1 MLYLQMMK
9 NIWRNILVFFVFGA
23 LFFASGFYFGKEKI
37 HIVNPLEDVDFT
49 IFNEVYYFLEK
60 KHPEFE
66 SLSEEDIVYGAVEG
80 LLSFLGDDYTTFFDP
95 ERSKIFMEDVTGEF
109 QGVGME
115 IGIRDGEMRVISPL
129 KDTPADKAGMQT
141 GDTIISVDGE
151 TVIDLTIEEAVSMIR
166 GPKGTEV
173 VLEIKREEE
182 VKEVTITR
190 DLIVVPTI
198 EWSIIEEDIA
208 YIQIFS
214 FYDSLKKDFDL
225 TAKQISNSSAEK
237 IIIDLRGNPG
247 GVLDVAVDVA
257 SYFLEPGEVVL
268 LTGKTK
274 NESDEVIKKNNGI
287 SPILADFPV
296 VIMINEGSASAS
308 EILAGALKDQINAVI
323 VGEKS
328 FGKGSIQSMQS
339 LSDGSVLKIT
349 ERYFFTPNKSVINEV
364 GIYPDIEV
372 ILTKEDFEEGRDPQL
387 QEAVK
392 VFEE

>member
-1 MLYLQMMK
+1 MMK
-9 NIWRNILVFFVFGA
+9 NIWKNILVFFVFGA
-23 LFFASGFYFGKEKI
+23 LFFTSGFYLGKEKVQI
-37 HIVNPLEDVDFT
+37 INPLEEVDFT

-66 SLSEEDIVYGAVEG
+66 SLSEKDIVYGAVEG
-80 LLSFLGDDYTTFFDP
+80 LLSFLGDDYTAFFNP
-95 ERSKIFMEDVTGEF
+95 ERSKIFMEDISGEF

-115 IGIRDGEMRVISPL
+115 IGIRDGEIKVISPL
-129 KDTPADKAGMQT
+129 KNTPAYKAGIKA
-141 GDTIISVDGE
+141 GDVIISVDKE
-151 TVIDLTIEEAVSMIR
+151 AVANLTIEEAVSMIR
-166 GPKGTEV
+166 GPKGTDVLLEV
-173 VLEIKREEE
+173 KREGEIKEIT
-182 VKEVTITR
+182 VTR
-190 DLIVVPTI
+190 DVIVIPTI

-214 FYDSLKKDFDL
+214 FYDSLKKDFSLIAREVSD
-225 TAKQISNSSAEK
+225 SSAKK

-257 SYFLEPGEVVL
+257 SYFLQPGEAVL

-274 NESDEVIKKNNGI
+274 NESDKVIKKNNGI
-287 SPILADFPV
+287 YPVLAKFPV
-296 VIMINEGSASAS
+296 VVIIDQGSASAS
-308 EILAGALKDQINAVI
+308 EILAGALKDQINAII

-349 ERYFFTPNKSVINEV
+349 ERYFFTPNKSAINEV

-372 ILTKEDFEEGRDPQL
+372 ALTKEDFEEGRDPQL
-387 QEAVK
+387 QEAINFLQEK
-392 VFEE
+392 